1 MMALMTLC
9 EAYMGIEPHFKP
21 WNYFFHIC
29 LQQVSGAKVAALG
42 SVDIFI
48 RSVHGVDPYF
58 HLLTSSSPDEWQK
71 GWFFLKNDTDAPLP
85 MFTGSRP
92 IPQPNWGYNVAQ
104 KDLRRLQL
112 LQEVVQKLLQ
122 GGLTGVEILWT
133 FFSHREQPLR

>member
-1 MMALMTLC
+1 MTAFMTLC
-9 EAYMGIEPHFKP
+9 EAYMGIEPHFKL

-29 LQQVSGAKVAALG
+29 LQQVTGAEVAALG

-58 HLLTSSSPDEWQK
+58 HLLTSGSPDEWQK

-92 IPQPNWGYNVAQ
+92 NPQPNWGYNVAQ

-112 LQEVVQKLLQ
+112 L
-122 GGLTGVEILWT
+122 
-133 FFSHREQPLR
+133 